1 MRLVTA
7 LLIALVIN
15 LAIFWLLEQMLK
27 EKEIRVERVR
37 HTELVEFVR
46 LKREREPLPE
56 EAPEPAD
63 KKPEPPPS
71 TPKPMLKQANL
82 PRPELPEWQ
91 IPEFDIPLDIGSGPY
106 IGSRPMLPQAEIGE
120 AIPRLRFPPS
130 YPQRALMR
138 HVEGKVVLKFT
149 INPDGT
155 VSQAEVVDADPP
167 GYFEQSALR
176 AIRRWQFHPKVENGV
191 AVARTATQTIKFSL
205 KK

>member
-1 MRLVTA
+1 MTA
-7 LLIALVIN
+7 LLIALVVN
-15 LAIFWLLEQMLK
+15 LALFWLLEQMLK
-27 EKEIRVERVR
+27 EKETQVERVR

-46 LKREREPLPE
+46 LKREREPLSKE
-56 EAPEPAD
+56 EPEPAD
-63 KKPEPPPS
+63 EKHEPPPL
-71 TPKPMLKQANL
+71 TPKPMLKRANL

-91 IPEFDIPLDIGSGPY
+91 IPEFDIPLDIGTGPY
-106 IGSRPMLPQAEIGE
+106 IGSRPMLPEAEIAE
-120 AIPRLRFPPS
+120 AILRLRFPPS

-138 HVEGKVVLKFT
+138 YIEGKVVLRFT

-176 AIRRWQFHPKVENGV
+176 AIRRWKFHPKVENGV
-191 AVARTATQTIKFSL
+191 AIARTATQTIKFSL